1 MNAGI
6 YVKRYAGGPPEF
18 LFFAFFWGEREKM
31 SARRKDC
38 MLQKW
43 SNLLKLKYKYE
54 KKICK
59 TDKRRMANEESVS
72 KYDRWQR
79 RFFLF

>member
-31 SARRKDC
+31 SARRKDLYVAK
-38 MLQKW
+38 MVKFA
-43 SNLLKLKYKYE
+43 
-54 KKICK
+54 KI
-59 TDKRRMANEESVS
+59 EV
-72 KYDRWQR
+72 
-79 RFFLF
+79 